1 MGLQERRAV
10 KTFQDGSYQ
19 NLTNEINTLAGY
31 PIEFEV
37 NWDTLALDE
46 YAHMYEE
53 CFPKVY
59 FTPLVNAI
67 KEITADDMGKEA
79 LKEALKKVVI
89 KNEGGFY
96 YADSAYSFNGGVL
109 TIDHQ
114 PFNNVDNITERSTVL
129 GELLMKHL

>member
-1 MGLQERRAV
+1 MGLQEKRAL
-10 KTFQDGSYQ
+10 KTFQDDSYPK
-19 NLTNEINTLAGY
+19 LTSEINTLAGY
-31 PIEFEV
+31 PILFEIK
-37 NWDTLALDE
+37 WDTLALDE

-59 FTPLVNAI
+59 FTPLINAI
-67 KEITADDMGKEA
+67 KKITADDMGKEA

-96 YADSAYSFNGGVL
+96 YASSAYSFNGGVL

-114 PFNNVDNITERSTVL
+114 PFNNVDNITERSTEL
-129 GELLMKHL
+129 SALLMKNL